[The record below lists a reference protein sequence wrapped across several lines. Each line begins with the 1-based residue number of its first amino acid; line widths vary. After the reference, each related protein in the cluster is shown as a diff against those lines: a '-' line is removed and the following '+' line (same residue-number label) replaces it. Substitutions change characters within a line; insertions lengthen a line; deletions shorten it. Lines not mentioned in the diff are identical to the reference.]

1 MDKFDLIN
9 EHWDPKVIGEVN
21 DMYVKLAKIK
31 GEFEYHTHQEDDELF
46 YVIQG
51 QLTMKYRNSEEIIE
65 KGEMVIVPKGVEHKP
80 YAEDEV
86 YIMLFEAKST
96 LNTGDKKNKFTK
108 EEIDWI

>member
-9 EHWDPKVIGEVN
+9 EHWDPKVVGEVN

-51 QLTMKYRNSEEIIE
+51 QLKMKYRNSEEIIE

-86 YIMLFEAKST
+86 YIMLFESKGT